1 MVISL
6 HKYFRNELM
15 KILSPNSVLVKGL
28 YGTRS
33 TAALSVSYDG
43 EASLYEKY
51 LESGI
56 WKDHTVNYQIE

>member
-1 MVISL
+1 
-6 HKYFRNELM
+6 M

>member
-1 MVISL
+1 M
-6 HKYFRNELM
+6 
-15 KILSPNSVLVKGL
+15 NSVLVKGL

-33 TAALSVSYDG
+33 TAVLSVNYDG

-56 WKDHTVNYQIE
+56 WKDHTVSYQIE